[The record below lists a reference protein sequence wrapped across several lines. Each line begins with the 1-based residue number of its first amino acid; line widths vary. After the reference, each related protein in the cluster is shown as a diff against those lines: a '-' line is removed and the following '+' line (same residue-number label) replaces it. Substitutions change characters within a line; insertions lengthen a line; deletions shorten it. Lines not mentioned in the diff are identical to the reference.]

1 MPMSLRWVLL
11 VFLAIAAFGVQA
23 AGGRQRAKLEQ
34 AQNAYAAAIRWGD
47 FEGAWTFVEPAYA
60 AAHPM
65 GEFELRR
72 YEQVQVSGYRDLS
85 SLVEPDEVVVR
96 LIEVRVINRHTQAE
110 RTLRYRERWRWD
122 AEGKR
127 WWLVGGLPDFWEGE

>member
-1 MPMSLRWVLL
+1 MRMSLRWMLL
-11 VFLAIAAFGVQA
+11 LILAVVAFGAQA
-23 AGGRQRAKLEQ
+23 TGGRQKGKLEQ

-47 FEGAWTFVEPAYA
+47 FEGAWSFVEPAYA
-60 AAHPM
+60 EAHPM

-72 YEQVQVSGYRDLS
+72 YEQIQVSGYRDLS
-85 SLVEPDEVVVR
+85 SSVEPDEVVVR

-122 AEGKR
+122 AEAKR
-127 WWLVGGLPDFWEGE
+127 WWLAGGLPDFWGGE

>member
-1 MPMSLRWVLL
+1 MRMSLRWMLL
-11 VFLAIAAFGVQA
+11 LALAVVAFGAQA
-23 AGGRQRAKLEQ
+23 AGGRQKGKLEQ
-34 AQNAYAAAIRWGD
+34 TQDAYAAAIRWGD
-47 FEGAWTFVEPAYA
+47 FEGAWSFVEPAYA
-60 AAHPM
+60 KAHPM

-72 YEQVQVSGYRDLS
+72 YEQIQVSGYRDLS
-85 SLVEPDEVVVR
+85 GLVEPDEVVVR

-127 WWLVGGLPDFWEGE
+127 WWLVGGLPDFWDGE

>member
-1 MPMSLRWVLL
+1 MPMSLRWMLLL
-11 VFLAIAAFGVQA
+11 VLALVAFSAQA
-23 AGGRQRAKLEQ
+23 AGARQRAKLEQ
-34 AQNAYAAAIRWGD
+34 TQNAYAAAIRWGD

-60 AAHPM
+60 GAHPM

-72 YEQVQVSGYRDLS
+72 YEQIQVSGYRDLS
-85 SLVEPDEVVVR
+85 SLVEPDDVVVR

-122 AEGKR
+122 AEAKR
-127 WWLVGGLPDFWEGE
+127 WWLVGGLPDFWEDQ

>member
-1 MPMSLRWVLL
+1 MSLRWVLL
-11 VFLAIAAFGVQA
+11 VVLAIAAFGVQA

>member
-1 MPMSLRWVLL
+1 MRMSLRWVLML
-11 VFLAIAAFGVQA
+11 VLMVVAFGAQA
-23 AGGRQRAKLEQ
+23 AGGRQKGKLEQ

-47 FEGAWTFVEPAYA
+47 FEGAWSFVEPAYA
-60 AAHPM
+60 EAHPM

-72 YEQVQVSGYRDLS
+72 YDQIQVSGYRDLS
-85 SLVEPDEVVVR
+85 SSVEPDDVVVR

-122 AEGKR
+122 AGAKR
-127 WWLVGGLPDFWEGE
+127 WWLAGGLPDFWDGE

>member
-11 VFLAIAAFGVQA
+11 VVLAIAAFGVQA

-127 WWLVGGLPDFWEGE
+127 WWLVGGLPDFWDGE

>member
-11 VFLAIAAFGVQA
+11 VVLAIAAFGVQA

>member
-1 MPMSLRWVLL
+1 MSLRWVLL

-127 WWLVGGLPDFWEGE
+127 WWLVGGLPDFWGGE

>member
-1 MPMSLRWVLL
+1 MSLRWVLML
-11 VFLAIAAFGVQA
+11 VLMVVAFGAQA
-23 AGGRQRAKLEQ
+23 AGGRQKGKLEQ

-47 FEGAWTFVEPAYA
+47 FESAWSFVEPAYA
-60 AAHPM
+60 EAHPM

-72 YEQVQVSGYRDLS
+72 YEQIQVSGYRDLS
-85 SLVEPDEVVVR
+85 SSVEPDDVVVR

-122 AEGKR
+122 AGAKR
-127 WWLVGGLPDFWEGE
+127 WWLAGGLPDFWDGE

>member
-11 VFLAIAAFGVQA
+11 VVLAIAAFGAQA
-23 AGGRQRAKLEQ
+23 AGGRQKGKLEQ

-47 FEGAWTFVEPAYA
+47 FEGAWSFVEPAYA
-60 AAHPM
+60 EAHPM

-72 YEQVQVSGYRDLS
+72 YEQIQVSGYRDLS
-85 SLVEPDEVVVR
+85 SSVEPDEVVVR

-122 AEGKR
+122 AEAKR
-127 WWLVGGLPDFWEGE
+127 WWLAGGLPDFWDGE

>member
-1 MPMSLRWVLL
+1 MRMSLRWVLML
-11 VFLAIAAFGVQA
+11 VLMVVAFGAQA
-23 AGGRQRAKLEQ
+23 AGGRQKGKLEQ

-47 FEGAWTFVEPAYA
+47 FEGAWSFVEPAYA
-60 AAHPM
+60 EAHPM

-72 YEQVQVSGYRDLS
+72 YEQIQVSGYRDLS
-85 SLVEPDEVVVR
+85 SSVEPDDVVVR

-122 AEGKR
+122 AGAKR
-127 WWLVGGLPDFWEGE
+127 WWLAGGLPDFWDGE

>member
-1 MPMSLRWVLL
+1 MRMSLRWMLALVLAMV
-11 VFLAIAAFGVQA
+11 VFGAQA
-23 AGGRQRAKLEQ
+23 AGARQRGKLEQ
-34 AQNAYAAAIRWGD
+34 MQNAYATAIRWGD
-47 FEGAWTFVEPAYA
+47 FEGAWRFVEPAYA

-72 YEQVQVSGYRDLS
+72 YEQIQVSGYRDLS
-85 SLVEPDEVVVR
+85 SLVEPDDVVVR

-122 AEGKR
+122 AGAKR